1 MALPLPDRN
10 RSTVKIRIILVD
22 GHALMREGL
31 RSLLEKESDIE
42 VVGEAEDGRRA
53 LAVASATAH
62 DVVLTEVHMPN
73 LNGIDAT
80 RQILATSPQTK
91 VIALSGSSDER
102 DVDDMLRAGA
112 RGFVMKES
120 SSQEL
125 LQAVRAAARG
135 EAYLSPRITGQLTD
149 RLRGGVNF
157 LHASPREVLVGRERE
172 ILQLIAEGKSSR
184 AIASVLHISVST
196 VEGHRRNL
204 MKKLGLHSIAEL
216 TKYAIREGLT
226 SPKS

>member
-1 MALPLPDRN
+1 MK
-10 RSTVKIRIILVD
+10 TRIILVD
-22 GHALMREGL
+22 GHTLMREGL
-31 RSLLEKESDIE
+31 RSLLEKEPDVE
-42 VVGEAEDGRRA
+42 VVGEAEDGRGA
-53 LAVASATAH
+53 LAVASTTAH
-62 DVVLTEVHMPN
+62 DVLLTEVHMPN

-80 RQILATSPQTK
+80 RQILAASPETK

-102 DVDDMLRAGA
+102 DVDAMLRAGA
-112 RGFVMKES
+112 RGFVVKES
-120 SSQEL
+120 TSQEL
-125 LQAVRAAARG
+125 LLAIRAAARG

-149 RLRGGVNF
+149 RLRASVNF
-157 LHASPREVLVGRERE
+157 LQASPREVLVGRERE

-226 SPKS
+226 SSNS